1 MQNCRCIKPGKL
13 TPIVQQGELFGTP
26 YAEDGSKQ
34 VPLVSGK
41 YRHIASYSLE
51 QLLQLDWDGA
61 KYSSSDTIPGT
72 SVPFVCGYDSD
83 PDNEYAPFDVAKARQ
98 EGLAGLQKQEEGLYM
113 NVPTRTAD
121 SMQVI
126 YQVVGGG
133 RCSDAVGST
142 T

>member
-1 MQNCRCIKPGKL
+1 MRFVKPGKL
-13 TPIVQQGELFGTP
+13 TPIGQRGVGFNSP
-26 YAEDGSKQ
+26 YAENGSKQ

-51 QLLQLDWDGA
+51 QLLQLGWDGA

-98 EGLAGLQKQEEGLYM
+98 EGLVGLQQQDVGLYM
-113 NVPTRTAD
+113 KVPTRT
-121 SMQVI
+121 
-126 YQVVGGG
+126 GE
-133 RCSDAVGST
+133 ST
-142 T
+142 QILRLDPN